1 MWYNNYAMYARTK
14 TFTNKDGSKRTYLYV
29 VEGVREQGKMRQKI
43 VANLGRLE
51 DMQEG
56 MLDSLIASLAKFS
69 NKKWIQAEAEKLMVH
84 SARE

>member
-1 MWYNNYAMYARTK
+1 MYARTK